1 LAGARVTDALGPIE
15 AAVRRRL
22 GTGSRRPFVLG
33 LCGSQGSGKS
43 TVSAALE
50 QGLAA
55 DGIGCATL
63 SLDDLYKTRA
73 ARERLARAV
82 HPLFATRGPPGTHDL
97 DLAFDLLDALEQ
109 GRAARVPRFDKARDD
124 RRPDADWDVAPAD
137 TQAVILEGWF
147 VGARPQP
154 AEALAEP
161 INALEAEEDQAG
173 RWRTFANVALAG
185 DYQRLFARID
195 LLVLLAAPG
204 FEIVRCW
211 RGEQET
217 KLRAE
222 GRGGMSEAELD
233 RFVQHYERLTRHI
246 LADMPGYADLVI
258 RLDAERRVIN
268 R

>member
-1 LAGARVTDALGPIE
+1 MTQALAAIE
-15 AAVRRRL
+15 AAVRQRL
-22 GTGSRRPFVLG
+22 DARDIRPFVLG

-50 QGLAA
+50 RVLAA
-55 DGIGCATL
+55 DGIGCVTL
-63 SLDDLYKTRA
+63 SLDDLYKTKTE
-73 ARERLARAV
+73 RERLAREV

-97 DLAFDLLDALEQ
+97 DLAFDLLNALEQ
-109 GRAARVPRFDKARDD
+109 GRAGRVPRFDKARDD

-137 TQAVILEGWF
+137 MQVLILEGWF

-154 AEALAEP
+154 VEALAEP
-161 INALEAEEDQAG
+161 VNALERDEDREG
-173 RWRTFANVALAG
+173 RWRGFANAALAG

-204 FEIVRCW
+204 FDIVRRW
-211 RGEQET
+211 RGEQEA

-246 LADMPGYADLVI
+246 LADMPDYADLVI
-258 RLDAERRVIN
+258 RLDPERRVV
-268 R
+268 

>member
-1 LAGARVTDALGPIE
+1 LAGGGVTDALATIE
-15 AAVRRRL
+15 AAVRQGL
-22 GTGSRRPFVLG
+22 GPKSRRPFVLG

-43 TVSAALE
+43 TVSTALE
-50 QGLAA
+50 RTLSA
-55 DGIGCATL
+55 DRIGCVTL

-73 ARERLARAV
+73 ERQLMARDV

-97 DLAFDLLDALEQ
+97 GLVFDLLEALEQ
-109 GRAARVPRFDKARDD
+109 GRAAKLPRFDKARDD
-124 RRPDADWDVAPAD
+124 RRPQSEWDVAPAD
-137 TQAVILEGWF
+137 TRVLILEGWF
-147 VGARPQP
+147 VGARAQA
-154 AEALAEP
+154 AEALAAP
-161 INALEAEEDQAG
+161 LNALERDEDQEG
-173 RWRTFANVALAG
+173 RWRAFANAALAG

-204 FEIVRCW
+204 FEIVRRW

-217 KLRAE
+217 ALRAE

-258 RLDAERRVIN
+258 RLDADRRVV
-268 R
+268 